1 MATTNAFRSK
11 TKSAVGT
18 TYVDVYTVPANT
30 ATVLIGLNLA
40 CMATSSIVA
49 DVFIN
54 KATGDDVYLVKTI
67 PIPTGASFEVL
78 SGQKI
83 TLEVG
88 DKVQVRCDTSAG
100 MDVIMSFL
108 DIITI

>member
-1 MATTNAFRSK
+1 MANSNAFRSK
-11 TKSAVGT
+11 TLSAVGT
-18 TYVDVYTVPANT
+18 SYLDVYTVPANT
-30 ATVLIGLNLA
+30 STVLIGLNLA
-40 CMATSSIVA
+40 CVATSSITA

-54 KATGDDVYLVKTI
+54 KSAGDDVYLIKNI

-88 DKVQVRCDTSAG
+88 DKVQVRCDTAGG

-108 DIITI
+108 DIISI